1 MMLNELR
8 TVRAN
13 WTRLEDATLDGGF
26 VLKQMIGADEV
37 SATFRTTA
45 GAVVKAYQ
53 VSGDAAEEQ
62 LQLWRKGQKLQHPN
76 LIRVLGSGRTELE
89 GEDVIFVAL
98 ESTDESLDDALRE
111 RPLDRDEATAIV
123 LSVVEA
129 LGYLHSQGFVHGYLS
144 PETVY
149 AVGDT
154 VRLSP
159 EGIRAIGTSPD
170 SAVVK
175 AGLHRAKYPAP
186 EQQHSLA
193 ASADVWSLGAT
204 LYESLTQRS
213 PTQRDNGNYASL
225 PAPFQ
230 TLVQRELDP
239 DPNARIT
246 LPEVRELVEK
256 KPEIT
261 PVQAKPVEPTPVEPT
276 PEPEPAPVAAA
287 SIPRTVT
294 EPVTAPA
301 PTTAWPQPQP
311 RRVTGEEPR
320 GGGLPRLI
328 YALIA
333 IVIIAGLIIVFRA
346 RNTGKRQQ
354 AAVAQQQKQAATPP
368 TAVTPAPQPALQPK
382 QSPLVPTPAARP
394 QAPSRTQGGNNIW
407 RVVVYTY
414 NSAADARR
422 KAEGINA
429 RHPEAKAEVFSPK
442 ESRAPYLVVIGG
454 QMTRDQASHLRQQA
468 VRMGLPRDSYM
479 QNYNR

>member
-1 MMLNELR
+1 MSNELT
-8 TVRAN
+8 TVRSN

-26 VLKQMIGADEV
+26 VLKQMIGADDV
-37 SATFRTTA
+37 SATFRTTE
-45 GAVVKAYQ
+45 GAVVKAYR
-53 VSGDAAEEQ
+53 VSGEAADEQ
-62 LQLWRKGQKLQHPN
+62 LQLWREARKLQHPN

-89 GEDVIFVAL
+89 GENVIFVAL
-98 ESTDESLDDALRE
+98 ESTDESLDGALRE

-129 LGYLHSQGFVHGYLS
+129 LGYLHSRGFVHGYLS

-149 AVGDT
+149 AIGDS

-170 SAVVK
+170 GAVVK

-186 EQQHSLA
+186 EQQHSVA
-193 ASADVWSLGAT
+193 AAADVWSLGAT

-213 PTQRDNGNYASL
+213 PAQRDEGNHASL

-230 TLVQRELDP
+230 TIVQRELEP
-239 DPNARIT
+239 DPSARIT
-246 LPEVRELVEK
+246 LPELRELVEK
-256 KPEIT
+256 KPEI
-261 PVQAKPVEPTPVEPT
+261 APVEPAR
-276 PEPEPAPVAAA
+276 EPAPVAA
-287 SIPRTVT
+287 SIAIPVEERVVPPVAAPSPTGLWPEPRRAR
-294 EPVTAPA
+294 ETAP
-301 PTTAWPQPQP
+301 
-311 RRVTGEEPR
+311 
-320 GGGLPRLI
+320 GGGLPRFI

-333 IVIIAGLIIVFRA
+333 VVVIAGLIVVLRA

-354 AAVAQQQKQAATPP
+354 QAAVEQETH
-368 TAVTPAPQPALQPK
+368 PQPARQPAPPPISQAK
-382 QSPLVPTPAARP
+382 PSPLVP
-394 QAPSRTQGGNNIW
+394 APSTTRTRAASKTQGGNNIW

-422 KAEGINA
+422 RAAGINVK
-429 RHPEAKAEVFSPK
+429 HPEAKAEVFSPT
-442 ESRAPYLVVIGG
+442 EGGAPYLVVIGG
-454 QMTRDQASHLRQQA
+454 QMTRDQASLLRQQA

>member
-8 TVRAN
+8 TVRSN

-45 GAVVKAYQ
+45 GAVVKGYQ

-62 LQLWRKGQKLQHPN
+62 LQLWRKAQKLEHPN
-76 LIRVLGSGRTELE
+76 LIQVLGSGRTELE

-98 ESTDESLDDALRE
+98 ESTDESLDAALHE

-186 EQQHSLA
+186 EQQHLLA

-287 SIPRTVT
+287 SIPRPAP

-346 RNTGKRQQ
+346 RNTGKREQ
-354 AAVAQQQKQAATPP
+354 AAIAQQKQAATPP

-382 QSPLVPTPAARP
+382 QSPLVPAPAARP
-394 QAPSRTQGGNNIW
+394 QAPFKTQGGNNIW